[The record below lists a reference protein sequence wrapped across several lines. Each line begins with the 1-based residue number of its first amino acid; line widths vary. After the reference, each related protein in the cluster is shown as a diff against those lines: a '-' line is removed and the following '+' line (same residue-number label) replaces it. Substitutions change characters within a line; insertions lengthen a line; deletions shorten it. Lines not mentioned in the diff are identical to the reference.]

1 MSDSNNFFYR
11 EDSNSNVEKNE
22 SFQNKLFNINISQI
36 QLTDSPLDDYQRLI
50 FATALCQ
57 KNIDSIDLKVDKTQY
72 KSKLVE
78 QIKNNYHPIV
88 SPKVN
93 SHTTNINGNNGE
105 ESTLLI
111 NSNNNVE
118 NDLKDGLNNT
128 LKKKNEI
135 KYQIKTKNIL
145 RCFEYHLPDLLISES
160 NKIKSSS
167 TGSSSASSSNS
178 SSPSTSPTTSS
189 FKLLDENIREKLCLN
204 NKSNNILKGEIILPD
219 NDKYKQFGNIKAT
232 YNNRKNSQ
240 SSNKFKSSLK
250 ATLESNI
257 TTTPSTTSVNTN
269 TTHTSNSGSKVS
281 DDTAFNEKVGSI
293 LINQNGKVID
303 FRQDNELNAK
313 KHLINPNNIVI
324 WSKDFQF
331 VFISGIWKL
340 YQDVMNGL
348 ININRSNYNRKNQM
362 DQAVCYDEF
371 KLVFYNLLGNS
382 NFLEKDNELTNFSN
396 INLNINRARANSN
409 NKLKAKGKLSKPNS
423 GNTNGSQNNSN
434 FNAKYHEF
442 NWNSLHE
449 NIQNEVI
456 VSFKQYLFETNQC
469 DLDTINNIID
479 TKMVQK
485 VKGGFIKLQG
495 TWLPI
500 EISRVLCIFF
510 AYPIRYLL
518 IPIFGPKFPKDC
530 EDWFQYR
537 GHVFTISNS
546 KIHRPIHVNEINNLN
561 VNDTQSSAGAN
572 NIGIMNH
579 KSNSNNILTTP
590 NTSITSIQSNNAMPS
605 SNIIQSSNLST
616 TLSQSSISPTSINTN
631 GNSLSNYNFK
641 AVPPTLKR
649 KYSIS
654 NDELLG
660 YKRMKQDDNKH
671 EVNNKHDINSFNN
684 LRNVTPKHIKSENP
698 NWVVLPNKL
707 PSIGTILQKTTDQV
721 NSIVSGT
728 NNNPFESNL
737 SNVRNIVINPTIT
750 TSNGTTQL
758 LPGQFIQTMQPLQEI
773 QALPYVMNTTPN
785 TNISNTQTTTTNLNS
800 NKNVNNTNIPTNNN
814 RNNSTNASN
823 SNNINNTNNL
833 NNSNKLNNNENN
845 VNTWNR
851 VANLPNF
858 NMNNYSISNG
868 SNYLPIFQ
876 ASNNGLTPITISTA
890 VANTPTAYNMI
901 NGLTPANLNM
911 SLPHLLTPASVTT
924 PTSFSSS
931 NSGINTNASNINT
944 ATATTLQYNPNF
956 FPYSNAN
963 ELIQNQNLTNLIQQ
977 HSGQINNLIFP
988 VGAPQIGKLNYNFR
1002 NNNTVNKFNNNSIQR
1017 LQLRKP

>member
-1 MSDSNNFFYR
+1 MTDSNNFFYR
-11 EDSNSNVEKNE
+11 EDSNSNIEKNE

-78 QIKNNYHPIV
+78 QIKENYHPIL
-88 SPKVN
+88 SPKPKN
-93 SHTTNINGNNGE
+93 FTNINVANGD

-111 NSNNNVE
+111 TNNNHVE
-118 NDLKDGLNNT
+118 NSFSEELNNT

-135 KYQIKTKNIL
+135 KYQNKTKNIL
-145 RCFEYHLPDLLISES
+145 RCFEYHLPDLLISEA
-160 NKIKSSS
+160 NKVKSPSS
-167 TGSSSASSSNS
+167 ASSSASSSTS

-204 NKSNNILKGEIILPD
+204 NKSNNVLKGEIILPD
-219 NDKYKQFGNIKAT
+219 NDKYRQFGNIKAT

-240 SSNKFKSSLK
+240 TSSKFKSTHK
-250 ATLESNI
+250 ATLEKDSSTSATSANNSSILSTSSNK
-257 TTTPSTTSVNTN
+257 TSED
-269 TTHTSNSGSKVS
+269 SSFS
-281 DDTAFNEKVGSI
+281 DKVGSI

-303 FRQDNELNAK
+303 FRQDNELNTK

-396 INLNINRARANSN
+396 INLNINRTRTNSN
-409 NKLKAKGKLSKPNS
+409 GKLKTKGKFSKPS
-423 GNTNGSQNNSN
+423 SCASNNSQTNPN
-434 FNAKYHEF
+434 FNTKYHEF

-449 NIQNEVI
+449 NIQNEVV

-469 DLDTINNIID
+469 SLETINNIID

-546 KIHRPIHVNEINNLN
+546 KIHRPIHVNEIKQVN
-561 VNDTQSSAGAN
+561 VNDPQKSVSAN
-572 NIGIMNH
+572 TINH
-579 KSNSNNILTTP
+579 KTNHNNILTTP
-590 NTSITSIQSNNAMPS
+590 NTSITSIQSTTAIPN

-631 GNSLSNYNFK
+631 GNNLGTYNIK
-641 AVPPTLKR
+641 AAPPMLKR
-649 KYSIS
+649 KFSSS
-654 NDELLG
+654 NDELLTF
-660 YKRMKQDDNKH
+660 KKLKQEENKI
-671 EVNNKHDINSFNN
+671 EGNNDINSFHNFKA
-684 LRNVTPKHIKSENP
+684 VTPKQGKDDNA
-698 NWVVLPNKL
+698 NWVVVPNKL
-707 PSIGTILQKTTDQV
+707 PSIGSILQKTTDQI
-721 NSIVSGT
+721 NNIVSNT
-728 NNNPFESNL
+728 NSHPFENNL
-737 SNVRNIVINPTIT
+737 PNVRNIVINPTLSS
-750 TSNGTTQL
+750 SNGTTQL
-758 LPGQFIQTMQPLQEI
+758 LPGQFIQTVQPLQEI
-773 QALPYVMNTTPN
+773 QTLPYVVSTAPN
-785 TNISNTQTTTTNLNS
+785 VNMTNVQNNAS
-800 NKNVNNTNIPTNNN
+800 KGVNNTNIPNNN
-814 RNNSTNASN
+814 NCNNNTTNASRSSNLNPN
-823 SNNINNTNNL
+823 SNLSNPNKLT
-833 NNSNKLNNNENN
+833 NSNS
-845 VNTWNR
+845 WNR
-851 VANLPNF
+851 VSNLPNF

-868 SNYLPIFQ
+868 SSYFPIFQ
-876 ASNNGLTPITISTA
+876 TTNNGLTPITISAA
-890 VANTPTAYNMI
+890 VANTPATYNMI
-901 NGLTPANLNM
+901 NGLTATNLNM
-911 SLPHLLTPASVTT
+911 NLPHLLTPASITT
-924 PTSFSSS
+924 PASFSSS
-931 NSGINTNASNINT
+931 NSNTNSNNVNT
-944 ATATTLQYNPNF
+944 SVSTGSNGAFQYDSNL
-956 FPYSNAN
+956 FPYSHAN
-963 ELIQNQNLTNLIQQ
+963 DFIQNQNLSNFLQQ
-977 HSGQINNLIFP
+977 QNGQVSNLIFP
-988 VGAPQIGKLNYNFR
+988 VSVPQAAKLNYNFR
-1002 NNNTVNKFNNNSIQR
+1002 NSNPVSKFNNNAIQR